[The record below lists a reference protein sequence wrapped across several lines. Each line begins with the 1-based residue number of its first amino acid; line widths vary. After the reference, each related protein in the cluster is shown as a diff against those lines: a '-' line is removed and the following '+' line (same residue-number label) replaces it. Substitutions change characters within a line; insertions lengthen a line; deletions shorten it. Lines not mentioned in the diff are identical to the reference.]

1 MVEAA
6 AAAAGT
12 QAMNVCDKYCRGC
25 GHYRGGSGAWTCEYL
40 LDEGHRRP
48 CPAGEGCTCHTKIKK
63 PRPQPFVNPMAPA
76 RKPGHQPGAPAP
88 NRKIEPEKAR
98 ELVAAGKT
106 DAEIAASFGAAE
118 ITVRRWRNSEGLYR
132 KEEGRPGRPP
142 KKTDYLDKII
152 NEEDKIMENKP
163 EGAGETPEQKIEEV
177 AEKAAELSAA
187 RFGELLKKTPVVV
200 ADNDEG
206 MTVEQLA
213 SLFANMG
220 KVGQAD
226 RVTVGGAP
234 VRGVVVTLRYNA
246 KNGDGPAGMTVE
258 LET

>member
-48 CPAGEGCTCHTKIKK
+48 CPAGEGCTCHTTITK
-63 PRPQPFVNPMAPA
+63 PRPQPFVNPRAPA
-76 RKPGHQPGAPAP
+76 RTPGHQPGAPAP

-106 DAEIAASFGAAE
+106 DAEIAAAFGAAE

-200 ADNDEG
+200 ADND
-206 MTVEQLA
+206 
-213 SLFANMG
+213 
-220 KVGQAD
+220 
-226 RVTVGGAP
+226 
-234 VRGVVVTLRYNA
+234 
-246 KNGDGPAGMTVE
+246 
-258 LET
+258 

>member
-1 MVEAA
+1 M
-6 AAAAGT
+6 
-12 QAMNVCDKYCRGC
+12 
-25 GHYRGGSGAWTCEYL
+25 
-40 LDEGHRRP
+40 
-48 CPAGEGCTCHTKIKK
+48 
-63 PRPQPFVNPMAPA
+63 
-76 RKPGHQPGAPAP
+76 
-88 NRKIEPEKAR
+88 
-98 ELVAAGKT
+98 
-106 DAEIAASFGAAE
+106 
-118 ITVRRWRNSEGLYR
+118 
-132 KEEGRPGRPP
+132 
-142 KKTDYLDKII
+142 
-152 NEEDKIMENKP
+152 
-163 EGAGETPEQKIEEV
+163 
-177 AEKAAELSAA
+177 
-187 RFGELLKKTPVVV
+187 VV